1 MSQLYMSWF
10 HIHDVIVIY
19 PVYLMNPATQTY
31 KRVGYRA
38 GLNSHFRREYPRFVL
53 ELNSDNHSLSSVCS
67 YVREFQTKHEL
78 LRGMRVIYVDQDD
91 AENAQQMDLT
101 TEEAMLLSILR
112 IG

>member
-10 HIHDVIVIY
+10 HIRDVIVIY
-19 PVYLMNPATQTY
+19 PVYMMNPSTQTY
-31 KRVGYRA
+31 KRVGFRA
-38 GLNSHFRREYPRFVL
+38 GLNSHFRRENPRFVL

-67 YVREFQTKHEL
+67 YVRDFQTKHDVL
-78 LRGMRVIYVDQDD
+78 HSMRVMYVDQDD
-91 AENAQQMDLT
+91 PENAQQMDLT